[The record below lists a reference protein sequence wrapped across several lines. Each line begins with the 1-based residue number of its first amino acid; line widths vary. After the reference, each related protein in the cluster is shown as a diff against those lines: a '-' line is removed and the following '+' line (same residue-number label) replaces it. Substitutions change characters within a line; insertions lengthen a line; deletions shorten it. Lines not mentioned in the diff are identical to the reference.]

1 MFNFLLQDK
10 AFNLV
15 MRVLQAY
22 KASEIEAGIK
32 VLEKT
37 EVDILIKYIYRGF
50 AQSSDSASA
59 ILLAW
64 HDKVRVYIWEYVPS
78 NKNAFPSVSQFC
90 VTHIDS

>member
-1 MFNFLLQDK
+1 
-10 AFNLV
+10 

-32 VLEKT
+32 VLDKT
-37 EVDILIKYIYRGF
+37 EVDILMKYIYRGF

-64 HDKVRVYIWEYVPS
+64 HDKVQAYILECTPFD
-78 NKNAFPSVSQFC
+78 KNGLPLSTNFVGSILIVNS
-90 VTHIDS
+90 S